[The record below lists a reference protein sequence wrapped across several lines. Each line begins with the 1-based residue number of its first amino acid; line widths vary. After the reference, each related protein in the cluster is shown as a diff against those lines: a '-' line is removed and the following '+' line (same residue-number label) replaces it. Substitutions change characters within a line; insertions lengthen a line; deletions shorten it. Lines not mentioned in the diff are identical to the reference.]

1 MLQLKNVNLKINDAK
16 LLCNINLILEQGKI
30 YGILGSNGAGKTTL

>member
-16 LLCNINLILEQGKI
+16 LLCNSNLTLEQGKI